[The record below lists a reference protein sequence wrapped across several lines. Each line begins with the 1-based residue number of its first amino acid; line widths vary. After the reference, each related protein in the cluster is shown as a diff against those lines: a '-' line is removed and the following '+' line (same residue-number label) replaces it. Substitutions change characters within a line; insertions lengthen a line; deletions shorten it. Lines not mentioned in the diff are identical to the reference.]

1 MSKRDSALQELR
13 LERNRDK
20 PHSKRIRTYKMNH
33 PLRTAILGCGGF
45 AHRHARTLQLLNSD
59 FEMVAFCNRTIGKAV
74 AFSEKYTDGQA
85 PVFSDHHE
93 MLEKVP
99 LDVVIICLPPY
110 AHSDE
115 VDIAASLGVHVFIE
129 KPIAL
134 SSEHGWRMVDA
145 AEKAG
150 ITTQVGFM
158 FRFGEAVEQ
167 LKGMID
173 SGQAG
178 HVGLMSARY
187 FCNALHAPWWRR
199 RELSGGQL
207 VEQVIHMV
215 DLMRFLMGDA
225 VTVYSHQEN
234 VFHQDVEDYTV
245 EDVSATIFGFPRG
258 AMGVIY
264 VTNGAIPD
272 RWINDYRVVS
282 RNLTAE
288 FTDANHATFHH
299 TSTPDRQPEMI
310 ASDRDM
316 YLAEM
321 QDFLTAIRSGRPTRT
336 PLREGAKSLDL
347 ALAATQSA
355 QVGSEVHLS
364 ETRPRAT

>member
-1 MSKRDSALQELR
+1 MRSDQ
-13 LERNRDK
+13 
-20 PHSKRIRTYKMNH
+20 MNQR
-33 PLRTAILGCGGF
+33 LRTALLGCGGF
-45 AHRHARTLQLLNSD
+45 AHRHAHTLELLSGD
-59 FEMVAFCNRTIGKAV
+59 FEMAAFCNRTLGKAV
-74 AFSEKYTDGQA
+74 AFSEKYTHGQA

-93 MLEKVP
+93 MFKTVP
-99 LDVVIICLPPY
+99 LDAVIICRPPY

-115 VDIAASLGVHVFIE
+115 VDLAANLGVHVFIE

-150 ITTQVGFM
+150 IVTQVGFM
-158 FRFGEAVEQ
+158 FRFGEAIEH
-167 LKGMID
+167 LKEMID

-178 HVGLMSARY
+178 PAGLMSARY
-187 FCNALHAPWWRR
+187 FCNSLHSPWWRKK
-199 RELSGGQL
+199 ELSGGQL

-215 DLMRFLMGDA
+215 DLMRFLMGEA
-225 VTVYSHQEN
+225 STAYSRQEN
-234 VFHQDVEDYTV
+234 IFHQNVEDYTV
-245 EDVSATIFGFPRG
+245 EDVSATIFGFPQG

-264 VTNGAIPD
+264 ATNGAIPD

-282 RNLTAE
+282 RNLTVE

-299 TSTPDRQPEMI
+299 TSTPDCQPEII
-310 ASDRDM
+310 ASERDM

-321 QDFLTAIRSGRPTRT
+321 QDFLATIRTGRPTRT

-355 QVGSEVHLS
+355 QIGSEVPVS
-364 ETRPRAT
+364 ETRSRST